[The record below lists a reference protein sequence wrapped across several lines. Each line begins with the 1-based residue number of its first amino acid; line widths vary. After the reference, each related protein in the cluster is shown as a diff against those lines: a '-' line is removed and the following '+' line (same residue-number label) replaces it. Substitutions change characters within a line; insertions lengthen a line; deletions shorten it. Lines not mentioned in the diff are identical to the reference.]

1 MPVGTYFSTMTI
13 KQFSFN
19 PFQENTYLLIDDPTK
34 TCWIIDPGMSN
45 RWEWSAMKD
54 YLVQNGLTPKRV
66 LLTHCHVDHLMGTG
80 FLKEEYGL
88 LPEGPVED
96 YVGLPT
102 PVQQGQ
108 LFGVGYEK
116 EVVPVAHNIKEGDT
130 LSLGASEL
138 QILDIPGHS
147 HHGLCFYFP
156 TEKVVFSGDVLFCG
170 SIGRSDFGPQ
180 MGCDGELLIQGIQT
194 KLLALPP
201 DTVVYPGHGP
211 STTIEQELMCNPY
224 F

>member
-1 MPVGTYFSTMTI
+1 MKI
-13 KQFSFN
+13 KCFSFN
-19 PFQENTYLLIDDPTK
+19 PFQENTYLLIDESTQS
-34 TCWIIDPGMSN
+34 CWFIDPGMCNQHDWGVVKSFI
-45 RWEWSAMKD
+45 E
-54 YLVQNGLTPKRV
+54 QEGLKPAKV
-66 LLTHCHVDHLMGTG
+66 LLTHCHVDHQMGTG
-80 FLKEEYGL
+80 YLKEAYGL
-88 LPEGPVED
+88 QPEGPVED
-96 YVGLPT
+96 YAALPT
-102 PVQQGQ
+102 PAQQSQ

-116 EVVPVAHNIKEGDT
+116 EVVPVAHNLKEGDT
-130 LSLGASEL
+130 LSFGSSEVL
-138 QILDIPGHS
+138 IIDVPGHS
-147 HHGLCFYFP
+147 HHGLCFYLP
-156 TEKVVFSGDVLFCG
+156 QEKFVFSGDVLFFG